1 MQTLQFSNTSPI
13 GPPKIRETPGSS
25 KLNLELSGSGDLV
38 PHPQTGSE
46 RTTETTEP
54 LSVQSWLKVNS
65 SFMRLAKLS
74 AYLSITSW
82 QMPHGSDGFI
92 VSLNKRKTE
101 TDQM

>member
-1 MQTLQFSNTSPI
+1 
-13 GPPKIRETPGSS
+13 
-25 KLNLELSGSGDLV
+25 
-38 PHPQTGSE
+38 
-46 RTTETTEP
+46 
-54 LSVQSWLKVNS
+54 
-65 SFMRLAKLS
+65 MRSAELS